1 MRASTLFTALAMVG
15 ALASSAAAQD
25 AALRDLNVEQ
35 SNVAQ
40 AGTSRPG
47 SLRMSTWFDR
57 SDLTYAQGESVRI
70 FVQTSE
76 DAYVTVFNVGP
87 SGQAI
92 QLFPNA
98 FQTSNFVRAN
108 VPMEIPSNNARIAVN
123 GPFGAELVKVVASDK
138 PLTIVAENQLDH
150 RGGVFRTLSG
160 GAGALQRNLEVTS
173 AAPQDHRIVVVN
185 RGIRT
190 VATRTAAMGQAAP
203 TAPAAPVVPVVPVA
217 APPAGPAA
225 GGSVAGLASLSAK
238 NPFPLLIATD
248 KPAYRVGER
257 VTLAVTTLQPCFLT
271 VLDVNAAGQA
281 RVIFPNQHN
290 RNHQLTAAQTVL
302 VSGGAAAASLE
313 ARAPAGAGA
322 VVAVCSTD
330 ASPVLSAKT
339 VDGGMV
345 LADAGTIDVV
355 NRDLA
360 VVASRPAGTTSI
372 AAVPLTIEP

>member
-1 MRASTLFTALAMVG
+1 MRASTLLTALAMVG
-15 ALASSAAAQD
+15 AVASTAAAQD

-47 SLRMSTWFDR
+47 SLRMTTWFDR

-98 FQTSNFVRAN
+98 FQTSNLVRAN
-108 VPMEIPSNNARIAVN
+108 VPVEIPSANARIAVN
-123 GPFGAELVKVVASDK
+123 GPFGAELVKIVASDK
-138 PLTIVAENQLDH
+138 PLTIVAESQLDH
-150 RGGVFRTLSG
+150 RGGVFRLLAG
-160 GAGALQRNLEVTS
+160 GASALQRNLEVTS
-173 AAPQDHRIVVVN
+173 AAPQDQRIAVVN

-190 VATRTAAMGQAAP
+190 VASRSAAMTQTVPVTAAVAAP
-203 TAPAAPVVPVVPVA
+203 AA

-225 GGSVAGLASLSAK
+225 SGSIAGLAALSSK

-281 RVIFPNQHN
+281 RVIFPNQHS
-290 RNHQLTAAQTVL
+290 RNNQLAAAQTVL
-302 VSGGAAAASLE
+302 VSGGGAAPAIE
-313 ARAPAGAGA
+313 ARAPVGAGA
-322 VVAVCSTD
+322 VVAVCSTG
-330 ASPVLSAKT
+330 AAPVLSAKAP
-339 VDGGMV
+339 DGGMV
-345 LADAGTIDVV
+345 FADAGTIDVV

-360 VVASRPAGTTSI
+360 VVASRPAGTTAI
-372 AAVPLTIEP
+372 AVVPLAIEP

>member
-1 MRASTLFTALAMVG
+1 MT
-15 ALASSAAAQD
+15 
-25 AALRDLNVEQ
+25 
-35 SNVAQ
+35 
-40 AGTSRPG
+40 
-47 SLRMSTWFDR
+47 TWFDR
-57 SDLTYAQGESVRI
+57 SDLTYAQGEAVHI

-98 FQTSNFVRAN
+98 FQTNNFVRAN
-108 VPMEIPSNNARIAVN
+108 VPVEIPSANARIAVN
-123 GPFGAELVKVVASDK
+123 GPFGAELVKIVASDK
-138 PLTIVAENQLDH
+138 PLTIVAESQLAN
-150 RGGVFRTLSG
+150 RGGVFRSLSG

-173 AAPQDHRIVVVN
+173 AAPQDHHIAIVN

-190 VATRTAAMGQAAP
+190 VAARTAAMGQV
-203 TAPAAPVVPVVPVA
+203 APVPPAVTGGAPDKLPVA
-217 APPAGPAA
+217 GVAGT
-225 GGSVAGLASLSAK
+225 AGLAGLPTK

-257 VTLAVTTLQPCFLT
+257 VTLAVTTLQPCYLT

-281 RVIFPNQHN
+281 RVIFPNRQSQN
-290 RNHQLTAAQTVL
+290 NQLAAAQTVL
-302 VSGGAAAASLE
+302 VSGGAAAAAIE
-313 ARAPAGAGA
+313 ARAPVGAGA

-330 ASPVLSAKT
+330 ASPVLSAK
-339 VDGGMV
+339 VADGGMV
-345 LADAGTIDVV
+345 FADAGTIDVV

-372 AAVPLTIEP
+372 AVVPLTIEP